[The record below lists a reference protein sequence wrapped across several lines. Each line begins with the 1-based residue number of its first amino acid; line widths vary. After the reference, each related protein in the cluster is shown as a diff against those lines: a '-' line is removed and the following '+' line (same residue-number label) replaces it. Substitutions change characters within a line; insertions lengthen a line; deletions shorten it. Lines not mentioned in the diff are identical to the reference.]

1 MKGNYKI
8 KTEDTVVQAVI
19 EKMDQRSEF
28 GMKKYGKSMQEE
40 VMTGEKDL
48 HAFIVDVQ
56 EEIMDAL
63 LYLESAK
70 RCLQIE
76 VNKCMLSQMDPFKNG
91 QRNEKE
97 RV

>member
-1 MKGNYKI
+1 MKSNYKI

-28 GMKKYGKSMQEE
+28 GMKKYGKAMHEE

-56 EEIMDAL
+56 E
-63 LYLESAK
+63 
-70 RCLQIE
+70 
-76 VNKCMLSQMDPFKNG
+76 
-91 QRNEKE
+91 
-97 RV
+97 